1 MPTPMEICL
10 EDLDLSEDDER
21 YIRCVALP
29 GGEPGLALD
38 REGEV
43 RWMPDEQASHG
54 LWVSGDDRL
63 MLLRGEGAGPIRVE
77 RGGRSLEAP
86 VDKPVILLDQDLL
99 RVNGR
104 RLLIHVHGTT
114 EVVFEPEPL
123 TRSALGRVAR
133 AAATALALGAVAG
146 VGGAAEARPANNGSA
161 PAIEVRARPPKKV
174 AVRPFVC
181 TITAMK
187 LNKQGLLMVYAK
199 CPKDETITKGA
210 RGQLLDPKSG
220 APITGG
226 AVTVQSVAKGG
237 KVLCESQLKKRV
249 KAKQVRFYVRM

>member
-1 MPTPMEICL
+1 MEICL
-10 EDLDLSEDDER
+10 EDLSLAEDDER

-43 RWMPDEQASHG
+43 RWMPDERASHG
-54 LWVSGDDRL
+54 LWVSADDRL
-63 MLLRGEGAGPIRVE
+63 VLLRGEEAGPIRVE
-77 RGGRSLEAP
+77 RGGRSLDAP
-86 VDKPVILLDQDLL
+86 VDRPVILLDQDLL

-104 RLLIHVHGTT
+104 RLLVHVHGAT

-133 AAATALALGAVAG
+133 AAATALAIGAAVG
-146 VGGAAEARPANNGSA
+146 VGNVGEAHPADTG
-161 PAIEVRARPPKKV
+161 IEVRLRPPKKV
-174 AVRPFVC
+174 AMRKVVC
-181 TITAMK
+181 KITAMK
-187 LNKQGLLMVYAK
+187 LDKQGQLTVYAA

-210 RGQLLDPKSG
+210 RGQLLDPGSG
-220 APITGG
+220 APMTDG
-226 AVTVQSVAKGG
+226 AVTVQAVTKSN
-237 KVLCESQLKKRV
+237 KVRCESKLKKRV